1 MTCKFQ
7 FSKGALPLV
16 GSPLVFWRP
25 VGMMPIDHKD
35 IVGRSKV
42 IHPFP
47 EAVMAIMEPKKMTDV
62 LLMSYDSYDVI
73 CW

>member
-1 MTCKFQ
+1 
-7 FSKGALPLV
+7 
-16 GSPLVFWRP
+16 
-25 VGMMPIDHKD
+25 MMPIDHKD

-47 EAVMAIMEPKKMTDV
+47 EAVMATMEPKKMTDV

>member
-47 EAVMAIMEPKKMTDV
+47 EAVVATMEPKKND
-62 LLMSYDSYDVI
+62 
-73 CW
+73 